1 VSAHRAPSCQPEQ
14 AAVQPDDAAL
24 LAEVVAGSEQ
34 AWRRFVK
41 KYDPL
46 LRDVVHQAT
55 AENPLDKSDMDDVLG
70 EFWAAVVANNMR
82 LLRSFNPSRGS
93 TLLTWLTFH
102 VAGIASDY
110 IAQRAEEPTFV
121 PLDEARNVAAP
132 GMIDLRAEIL
142 AAINSPACRREIA
155 KLVRAAV
162 REERPALVDEG
173 LIDAKSAA
181 ELLGMTVGAI
191 RKAAFRGSIPCRRV
205 GRKLRF
211 VRSELLALAKPSQP
225 LARRGRRI

>member
-1 VSAHRAPSCQPEQ
+1 MSARAPSCKLEY
-14 AAVQPDDAAL
+14 AAL
-24 LAEVVAGSEQ
+24 QPNEAATLAEALAGSEQ
-34 AWRRFVK
+34 TWRSFVR

-55 AENPLDKSDMDDVLG
+55 AENPLSKSEMDDVLG
-70 EFWAAVVANNMR
+70 EFWATVVANNMR

-102 VAGIASDY
+102 VAGAASDY
-110 IAQRAEEPTFV
+110 VARRAEEPTFV

-132 GMIDLRAEIL
+132 GMINLRAEIL
-142 AAINSPACRREIA
+142 AELDSPAFRRELA

-162 REERPALVDEG
+162 REERPSPVDEG
-173 LIDAKSAA
+173 FIDAKSAA
-181 ELLGMTVGAI
+181 DLLDMTVGAV
-191 RKAAFRGSIPCRRV
+191 RKAAFRGSLPCRRL

-211 VRSELLALAKPSQP
+211 VRSELLSLAK
-225 LARRGRRI
+225 